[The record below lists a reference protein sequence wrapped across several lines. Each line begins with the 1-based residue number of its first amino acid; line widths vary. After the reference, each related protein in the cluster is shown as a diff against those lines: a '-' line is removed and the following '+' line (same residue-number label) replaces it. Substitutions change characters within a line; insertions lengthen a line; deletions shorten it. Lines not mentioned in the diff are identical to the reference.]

1 MTNFKVIILEGN
13 EDTNIYTK
21 PTRVC
26 IDQDTVAVE
35 YNRRVTVYPTEE
47 VKEIKVVVNR

>member
-1 MTNFKVIILEGN
+1 MINFKVTILEGN
-13 EDTNIYTK
+13 EDTNIYTE

-26 IDQDTVAVE
+26 IDRDTVVVE

-47 VKEIKVVVNR
+47 VKEIKVVVDR

>member
-13 EDTNIYTK
+13 EDTNIYTE

-26 IDQDTVAVE
+26 VDQDTVAVE
-35 YNRRVTVYPTEE
+35 YNRRVKVYPTEE
-47 VKEIKVVVNR
+47 VKETKIVVDR

>member
-13 EDTNIYTK
+13 EDTNIYTG

-35 YNRRVTVYPTEE
+35 YNRRVKVYPTEE
-47 VKEIKVVVNR
+47 VKEIKVVVDR

>member
-1 MTNFKVIILEGN
+1 MTNFKVVILEGN
-13 EDTNIYTK
+13 EDTNVYTE

-26 IDQDTVAVE
+26 IDRDTVVVE

-47 VKEIKVVVNR
+47 VKEIKVIVDR